1 MQHKESY
8 RSTEKGNGEGKCG
21 PFTLEACGGGTGL
34 ESQHL
39 TRGAG
44 TWNTLECDSRA
55 SSAPF
60 TVRGACLTP
69 WNLGCDRALGLG
81 IK

>member
-44 TWNTLECDSRA
+44 TWNTRSVTAVPLALLLLLE
-55 SSAPF
+55 
-60 TVRGACLTP
+60 VRV
-69 WNLGCDRALGLG
+69 
-81 IK
+81 